1 MRFLL
6 SCPLA
11 GRISGGFK
19 KYYRL
24 EVQLAYL
31 VNFAQLLLRLCTVC
45 FTFYFFCT
53 PNQPYTPL
61 SHFFQE
67 YVSIYFLFGLVPL
80 AGRILRLRKYYR
92 LEIQLVY
99 LVDFAQFVLPFA
111 PQFTFLHSK
120 LQSYTPWN
128 HFILR
133 IHFISFLLDL
143 EPVYSQQDLRRLR
156 KYHWLLVQLTY
167 QSTSPNF

>member
-53 PNQPYTPL
+53 PNQLYTPL

-67 YVSIYFLFGLVPL
+67 YVSIYFFIWPCTPSWQDLEAQKMLPTRDTACIFS
-80 AGRILRLRKYYR
+80 RLCPIFITVCSTIYFPA
-92 LEIQLVY
+92 LQIV
-99 LVDFAQFVLPFA
+99 V
-111 PQFTFLHSK
+111 LHSLESFYFK
-120 LQSYTPWN
+120 NSF
-128 HFILR
+128 HFF
-133 IHFISFLLDL
+133 FIGS
-143 EPVYSQQDLRRLR
+143 
-156 KYHWLLVQLTY
+156 
-167 QSTSPNF
+167 